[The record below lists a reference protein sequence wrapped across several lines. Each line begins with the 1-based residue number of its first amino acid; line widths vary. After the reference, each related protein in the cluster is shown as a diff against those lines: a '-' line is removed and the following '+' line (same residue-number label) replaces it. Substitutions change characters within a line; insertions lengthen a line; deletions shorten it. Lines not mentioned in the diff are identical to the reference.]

1 MQRKHMI
8 AAILAVAALF
18 ATFTVANVDNNEAD
32 TGESVTY
39 HAFVDNNQP
48 TLASSQMRSRS
59 TT

>member
-32 TGESVTY
+32 TGETTTWP
-39 HAFVDNNQP
+39 P
-48 TLASSQMRSRS
+48 TSNEAEVSR
-59 TT
+59 TC